1 MGVLLVKNVSV
12 LSGFATVLTRIAE
25 VWREKKDLIRE
36 QSADTM
42 RQLAEATQS
51 KGDPSQPLTPTYLLE
66 LAATA

>member
-1 MGVLLVKNVSV
+1 MLSV
-12 LSGFATVLTRIAE
+12 LSGFATVLNRIAE

-51 KGDPSQPLTPTYLLE
+51 KGDPSQPSMALCLLK
-66 LAATA
+66 LAATAHSYFQD